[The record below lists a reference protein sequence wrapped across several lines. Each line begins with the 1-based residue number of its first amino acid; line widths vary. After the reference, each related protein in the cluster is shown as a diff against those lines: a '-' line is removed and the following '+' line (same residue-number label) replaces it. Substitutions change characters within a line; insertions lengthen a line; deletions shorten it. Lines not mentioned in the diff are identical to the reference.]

1 MGLCRAENH
10 VSNLLCDPDR
20 EEEAAG
26 PELTPPSQLSP
37 GGAGAGATNKG
48 PRGRRLWSM
57 MGLRCLDGPEV
68 ALRQV

>member
-20 EEEAAG
+20 EEAAG

-37 GGAGAGATNKG
+37 GGALAGPQTRGQGVAGYG
-48 PRGRRLWSM
+48 P
-57 MGLRCLDGPEV
+57 
-68 ALRQV
+68 